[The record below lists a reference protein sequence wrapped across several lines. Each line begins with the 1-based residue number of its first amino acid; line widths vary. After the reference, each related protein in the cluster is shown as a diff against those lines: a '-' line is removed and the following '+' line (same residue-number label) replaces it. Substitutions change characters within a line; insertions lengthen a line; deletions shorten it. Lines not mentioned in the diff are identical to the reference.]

1 MISATVPLFFQL
13 CLAALVAAAPIADE
27 TMTATKAT
35 PWQYGTG
42 GGIIGF
48 IVLVLDIIVFSS
60 FSPPAPLLEYSNN
73 YMVTNYGRIVEVL
86 KSNRPPVNK
95 LIWCLV
101 VFLFPIIGMAVYFI
115 FSNRKAHNTYEP
127 LP

>member
-27 TMTATKAT
+27 TMTVTKAT

-60 FSPPAPLLEYSNN
+60 FSPQ
-73 YMVTNYGRIVEVL
+73 
-86 KSNRPPVNK
+86 PPCLNIAIT
-95 LIWCLV
+95 IW
-101 VFLFPIIGMAVYFI
+101 
-115 FSNRKAHNTYEP
+115 
-127 LP
+127 

>member
-48 IVLVLDIIVFSS
+48 IVLVLDIIVF
-60 FSPPAPLLEYSNN
+60 
-73 YMVTNYGRIVEVL
+73 IEVL